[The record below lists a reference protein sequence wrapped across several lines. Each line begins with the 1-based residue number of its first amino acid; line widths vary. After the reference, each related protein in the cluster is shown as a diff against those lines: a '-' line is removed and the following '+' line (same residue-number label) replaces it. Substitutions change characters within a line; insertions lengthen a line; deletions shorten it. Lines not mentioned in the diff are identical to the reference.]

1 MEDQSY
7 KFDKKKSGI
16 FFFKS
21 SSPFEFYHIL
31 NNIDLE
37 PKEEIFGSLIFPENA
52 KFPCPLVIPIHGS
65 YGLRGN
71 HHDHIVNLLEAGIAV
86 FRIHSFESRGIISIV
101 ENQTEVT
108 LATMITDA
116 FRGLSLM
123 SQHPDIDP
131 NRIGIMGWSL
141 GGSTSFYSAWKPII
155 KSLTTGN
162 EKFSAHLPLYPG
174 THIKPDVNE
183 WSDAPMHILCG
194 NDDDYTPTILVKNI
208 LEYMKPNK
216 SNVELTVY
224 PNAHHSFDAIEPIE
238 FIPYAIKLTEKFAII
253 DKEGHLT
260 FTDSNNNVINCDDK
274 EGRIQL
280 IKQTPDILGAHAGGN
295 WDARRQSH
303 KDVIS
308 FFKKEF
314 LSS

>member
-1 MEDQSY
+1 
-7 KFDKKKSGI
+7 
-16 FFFKS
+16 
-21 SSPFEFYHIL
+21 
-31 NNIDLE
+31 
-37 PKEEIFGSLIFPENA
+37 
-52 KFPCPLVIPIHGS
+52 
-65 YGLRGN
+65 
-71 HHDHIVNLLEAGIAV
+71 
-86 FRIHSFESRGIISIV
+86 
-101 ENQTEVT
+101 
-108 LATMITDA
+108 MITDA

-260 FTDSNNNVINCDDK
+260 FTDNNNNVINCDDK